1 MVISSTT
8 QSILTMTM
16 IRSLIGLTSMM
27 TTMVFGTISKL
38 TPTMTLMMTQAKTMA
53 TSSQA
58 PTASIT
64 MTMETMQ
71 MLMTMVSIKQYGIE
85 DK

>member
-27 TTMVFGTISKL
+27 TTMVFGTISKS
-38 TPTMTLMMTQAKTMA
+38 TPTMTSMMTQAKTMA

>member
-8 QSILTMTM
+8 QSTLTMTM

-27 TTMVFGTISKL
+27 TTMVFGTISKS

-71 MLMTMVSIKQYGIE
+71 MRMTMVSIKQYGTE
-85 DK
+85 GK